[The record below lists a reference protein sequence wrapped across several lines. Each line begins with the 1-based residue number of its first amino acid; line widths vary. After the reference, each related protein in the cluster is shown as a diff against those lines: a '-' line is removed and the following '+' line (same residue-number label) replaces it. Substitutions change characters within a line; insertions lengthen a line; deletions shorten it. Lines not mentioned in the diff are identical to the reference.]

1 MACDSATVHRPKVR
15 FPKKTWAFFQ
25 AAEAVSAGLILARWS
40 RGSDRRRADRPKILA
55 CGSLATTDG
64 SARHRGSQP
73 NPQYDGRAK
82 LTSPALQIAA
92 LSKSQSC
99 TAEGGASG
107 SQRPE
112 RSFSTINRFSTGRQL
127 LLSKSNCFLEAVR
140 RGLHLIVASGGV
152 CVLSGSSAPSTC

>member
-15 FPKKTWAFFQ
+15 FSKKTWAFFQ

-73 NPQYDGRAK
+73 DPQTMAGQRSSFAHV
-82 LTSPALQIAA
+82 TIASSRSCRDRGCDRP
-92 LSKSQSC
+92 SKSL
-99 TAEGGASG
+99 ASRG
-107 SQRPE
+107 EAIPKSVLPRSRRLPKAKPQAQRIALGDIAL
-112 RSFSTINRFSTGRQL
+112 RLFVLT
-127 LLSKSNCFLEAVR
+127 
-140 RGLHLIVASGGV
+140 GV
-152 CVLSGSSAPSTC
+152 CASIA

>member
-1 MACDSATVHRPKVR
+1 MACDSATVHRPKVP

-73 NPQYDGRAK
+73 NPQYDGRPKGRHSLMSRSLLLGLVAIVGAIGPSK
-82 LTSPALQIAA
+82 SLASSGEAIPKSVLPRSRRLPKARPQAQRIALGDAA
-92 LSKSQSC
+92 LRLFVLTC
-99 TAEGGASG
+99 VCAS
-107 SQRPE
+107 
-112 RSFSTINRFSTGRQL
+112 I
-127 LLSKSNCFLEAVR
+127 A
-140 RGLHLIVASGGV
+140 
-152 CVLSGSSAPSTC
+152 